1 MSTLLDMD
9 RVTSPD
15 GASIAYREAGDGA
28 PVVLL
33 HPTGLSQAVWR
44 TFGYV
49 TDLRDDH
56 RLVMPDFRGH
66 GHSEKP
72 HDPAAYGMDRLV
84 DDILAV
90 LDVFG
95 LDRVSIVGYSLG
107 SRVALAYAAA
117 HPDRLDRL
125 VLGGTSSRP
134 LRGAFDD
141 LFFPGCVAVLRDDG
155 MAAFIDGWQRQRGT
169 TLDAGSR
176 AAFEA
181 NDPQALA
188 AYMTSVDAEPGVDD
202 ADLAG
207 ITAPTLAFVG
217 TDDGG
222 RLEDTRHVAATIP
235 DCRLLEVDGT
245 DHATTLAAT
254 ATVLPAIREHL
265 AAR

>member
-1 MSTLLDMD
+1 MD
-9 RVTSPD
+9 RVSSPD
-15 GASIAYREAGDGA
+15 GVSIAYREVGDGT

-33 HPTGLSQAVWR
+33 HPSGLSQAVWR
-44 TFGYV
+44 AYGFVAG
-49 TDLRDDH
+49 LRDEH

-66 GHSEKP
+66 GHSDKP
-72 HDPAAYGMDRLV
+72 HDPAAYGMRRLV
-84 DDILAV
+84 DDIIAV
-90 LDVFG
+90 LDVLG
-95 LDRVSIVGYSLG
+95 LDRVALVGYSLG
-107 SRVALAYAAA
+107 SRAALTLAAT

-134 LRGAFDD
+134 LRGAFDE
-141 LFFPGCVAVLRDDG
+141 LFFPGCVAVLREEG
-155 MAAFIDGWQRQRGT
+155 TAAFLDGWQRQRGT
-169 TLDAGSR
+169 SLDAGSR

-188 AYMTSVDAEPGVDD
+188 AYMTSVDAEPGVPD

-217 TDDGG
+217 SDDGG

-235 DCRLLEVDGT
+235 DCRLLVVDGT

-254 ATVLPAIREHL
+254 ATVLPAVRELL

>member
-1 MSTLLDMD
+1 
-9 RVTSPD
+9 VT
-15 GASIAYREAGDGA
+15 IAYREVGDGS

-49 TDLRDDH
+49 AALRGEH
-56 RLVMPDFRGH
+56 RLVLPDFRGH
-66 GHSEKP
+66 GHSDKP
-72 HDPAAYGMDRLV
+72 HDPDAYRMGRLV
-84 DDILAV
+84 GDIIAV
-90 LDVFG
+90 LDALR

-107 SRVALAYAAA
+107 SRVALTFAAT

-134 LRGAFDD
+134 LHGAFDE
-141 LFFPGCVAVLRDDG
+141 LFFPGCVAVLRDEG
-155 MAAFIDGWQRQRGT
+155 IAAFIDGWQRQRGT

-188 AYMTSVDAEPGVDD
+188 AYMTSVDGEPGVPDD
-202 ADLAG
+202 DLAQ
-207 ITAPTLAFVG
+207 ITAPTLTFVG
-217 TDDGG
+217 SADDG
-222 RLEDTRHVAATIP
+222 RLEDSRHVAETIP
-235 DCRLLEVDGT
+235 DCRLLVVDGT

-254 ATVLPAIREHL
+254 ATVLPAVREHL
-265 AAR
+265 ATR